1 MRLGICRRCW
11 KTKHVN
17 FRVRFHGHYLFS
29 TGAAVDGLYR
39 VNCVVEVAHN
49 QLVRSPVQRYEGAV
63 WGILESL
70 SVTQMSVLK
79 LKQVMF

>member
-1 MRLGICRRCW
+1 M
-11 KTKHVN
+11 
-17 FRVRFHGHYLFS
+17 
-29 TGAAVDGLYR
+29 
-39 VNCVVEVAHN
+39 VEVAHN

-63 WGILESL
+63 WGILLLESL